1 MNQWI
6 HWRLTASVGNGDCTR
21 FSHVIEA
28 HARATNSLWGIW
40 AIHVAERKLIVGRFD
55 RDGLHQLQ
63 KLQKQSTS
71 DWVSEPWTWTMAF
84 SSQPCGTQF
93 WTHHDPPPFSPPY
106 FCFILFNFVLFYLFY
121 VWFSIN
127 KFILSY
133 FYSFLFLFYFIFIY
147 MLSHFLLASSPRSS
161 SPLKHTRPLV
171 AVLKSSHSCSF
182 FSFVADHR
190 YSNLRA
196 DENLCGRK
204 VLLLTS
210 FPLCELLRYP
220 RENNLV
226 NLMSDSTGHAVIV

>member
-71 DWVSEPWTWTMAF
+71 DWVREPWTWTMAF

-93 WTHHDPPPFSPPY
+93 WTHHDPPPSPPL
-106 FCFILFNFVLFYLFY
+106 IFVLFCL
-121 VWFSIN
+121 I
-127 KFILSY
+127 
-133 FYSFLFLFYFIFIY
+133 LFYFIYSMFGFQLTNSSYLIFI
-147 MLSHFLLASSPRSS
+147 HFYFYFILFLFICY
-161 SPLKHTRPLV
+161 LI
-171 AVLKSSHSCSF
+171 F
-182 FSFVADHR
+182 
-190 YSNLRA
+190 Y
-196 DENLCGRK
+196 
-204 VLLLTS
+204 
-210 FPLCELLRYP
+210 
-220 RENNLV
+220 
-226 NLMSDSTGHAVIV
+226 